1 MPSVQIADAQAVT
14 RALAHATTAA
24 SHAPS
29 IHNTQPWRWWAHGDH
44 LELFLDESRTL
55 AVADPDRRLA
65 ILSCG
70 AALHHALV
78 SLAADGRH
86 ATVTRLPD
94 KARPTHLATVR
105 ADARIPVEASAIRH
119 LQTIALRHTDRRPV
133 QSTAID
139 AQKLG
144 SIAAAAES
152 QNTSLHV
159 LRPRQ
164 IFDLASATDHAQKI
178 ESEDEAWQAE
188 MDHWTGGD
196 RIPGTGIPDTVV
208 AREASQTTVPGPEFG
223 HPGKTAIADTH
234 HRTAVFAILYGPGD
248 DDLDWLRAG
257 EALSAVWL
265 KATELG
271 LSVVPLSATIEVT
284 LTREAVRQLLSGL
297 GHPYLVL
304 RFGVVDGATV
314 GPPRTPRLPAERTVE
329 QP

>member
-14 RALAHATTAA
+14 RALAHAITAA

-29 IHNTQPWRWWAHGDH
+29 IHNTQPWRWRAHGDH
-44 LELFLDESRTL
+44 LELFLAESRTL
-55 AVADPDRRLA
+55 AVTDPDRRLA

-94 KARPTHLATVR
+94 KARTTHLATVC
-105 ADARIPVEASAIRH
+105 AEARIPVEASAVRH
-119 LQTIALRHTDRRPV
+119 LETIALRHTDRRPV
-133 QSTAID
+133 QSAAID

-164 IFDLASATDHAQKI
+164 LFDLVAATDHAQTI

-188 MDHWTGGD
+188 MNHWTGD
-196 RIPGTGIPDTVV
+196 ERTLGTGIAGET
-208 AREASQTTVPGPEFG
+208 SQTTAPGREFG
-223 HPGKTAIADTH
+223 HLGTTAIADTH

-248 DDLDWLRAG
+248 EDLDWLRAG
-257 EALSAVWL
+257 EALSAAWL

-271 LSVVPLSATIEVT
+271 LSVVPLSVAIEVT
-284 LTREAVRQLLSGL
+284 VTREAVRQLLSGL

-304 RFGVVDGATV
+304 RFGVPDGDSA
-314 GPPRTPRLPAERTVE
+314 GPPRTPRPPAERTVE

>member
-1 MPSVQIADAQAVT
+1 MPSAQLVDAQAVT
-14 RALAHATTAA
+14 RALAHAITAA

-29 IHNTQPWRWWAHGDH
+29 IHNTQPWRWRAHGDH

-55 AVADPDRRLA
+55 AVTDPDLRLA

-94 KARPTHLATVR
+94 KAETTHLATVCV
-105 ADARIPVEASAIRH
+105 DARIPVEASAVRH
-119 LQTIALRHTDRRPV
+119 LETIALRHTDRRPV
-133 QSTAID
+133 QSAAID

-164 IFDLASATDHAQKI
+164 LFDLVAATDHAQTI

-188 MDHWTGGD
+188 MNHWTGD
-196 RIPGTGIPDTVV
+196 DHTLGTGIPDTVI
-208 AREASQTTVPGPEFG
+208 ARETSQTTPGREFG
-223 HPGKTAIADTH
+223 HPGRMAIADTH

-257 EALSAVWL
+257 EALSAAWL

-271 LSVVPLSATIEVT
+271 LSVVPLSVTIEVT
-284 LTREAVRQLLSGL
+284 VTREAVRQLLSGP

-304 RFGVVDGATV
+304 RFGVPDGDGAC
-314 GPPRTPRLPAERTVE
+314 PPRTPRLPAERTVE

>member
-1 MPSVQIADAQAVT
+1 MPTVQIADAQAVT

-29 IHNTQPWRWWAHGDH
+29 IHDTQPWRWRALGDH
-44 LELFLDESRTL
+44 LDLFLDEGRPL
-55 AVADPDRRLA
+55 AVTDQDRRLA

-94 KARPTHLATVR
+94 KARTTHLATVR

-119 LQTIALRHTDRRPV
+119 LQTIALRHTDRLPV
-133 QSTAID
+133 QSAAID

-152 QNTSLHV
+152 QNTWLHV

-164 IFDLASATDHAQKI
+164 IFDLASATDHARKI

-188 MDHWTGGD
+188 MNYWTGDDGTL
-196 RIPGTGIPDTVV
+196 GTGIPDTVV
-208 AREASQTTVPGPEFG
+208 AREASQTTVPGREFG
-223 HPGKTAIADTH
+223 HPGTMAIADTH
-234 HRTAVFAILYGPGD
+234 HRTTVFAILYGPGD

-257 EALSAVWL
+257 EALSAAWL

-284 LTREAVRQLLSGL
+284 VTREAVRQLLSGL

-304 RFGVVDGATV
+304 RFSVPDADTA
-314 GPPRTPRLPAERTVE
+314 GPPSTPRLPAERTVG